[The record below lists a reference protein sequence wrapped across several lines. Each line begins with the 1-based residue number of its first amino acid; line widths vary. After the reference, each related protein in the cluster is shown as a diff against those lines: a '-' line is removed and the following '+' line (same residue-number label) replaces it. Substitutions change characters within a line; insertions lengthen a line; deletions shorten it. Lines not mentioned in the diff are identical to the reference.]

1 MTDISKKQYLIS
13 STPLVLDGMKERRLG
28 QVYLYTGEKLNIT
41 ECRTADSKVALIIG
55 NAFCTD
61 AQDKRVER
69 DVEKCEEKDILGA
82 TRYWTGRWALI
93 TENLISVDATG
104 LMSAFYLTEDGGWL
118 ISSSLALISRVTGKD
133 TVGNVRRVGLTWQM
147 LPYTII
153 PGVKGISCFQYIDF
167 SSGEIRPCPKVWVL
181 DKRETGTE
189 EKCRAVSEMLV
200 NAAHNIHKYSGKR
213 ILLALTG
220 GKDSRVTFSALLKSG
235 VPFSAYT
242 AEHTNISSAD
252 KTVPKK
258 LCKMFGIEHR
268 YIKREGFSKQKY
280 NDYLNFCAGNSNG
293 ADADFYACGQF
304 SKIDEDTVVIRSG
317 IFELGQTFARGYASP
332 EAESF
337 AKDVKSFYSELS
349 GGGAQ
354 EKAFDEYMRFVKEMP
369 VEHIDLRDRYY
380 LEQRVGGW
388 ASAIEQSLDINGFTS
403 VQIAN
408 CEELLS
414 VLASCNEK
422 ERAELSLS
430 YEVIRMLEPRALD
443 VPVNK
448 RTLADKLGRVA
459 SVLNDPVGKIKRVIN
474 KFTRL

>member
-1 MTDISKKQYLIS
+1 MTDISKKQYLLS
-13 STPLVLDGMKERRLG
+13 SAPLTIEGMTERRLG

-41 ECRTADSKVALIIG
+41 ECKTADNKDVLIIG

-61 AQDKRVER
+61 KRDKRVES
-69 DVEKCEEKDILGA
+69 DIEACEEKDILGA
-82 TRYWTGRWALI
+82 TRFWTGRWALI

-104 LMSAFYLTEDGGWL
+104 LTSAFYLAEESEWL

-147 LPYTII
+147 LPYTLI
-153 PGVKGISCFQYIDF
+153 PDVRGLSCFQYIEF
-167 SSGEIRPCPKVWVL
+167 SPREIKLCPKVWVL
-181 DKRETGTE
+181 DKRELSTD
-189 EKCRAVSEMLV
+189 EKCAAVSEMLV
-200 NAAHNIHKYSGKR
+200 NAAYNIHKYSGKKL
-213 ILLALTG
+213 LLALTG
-220 GKDSRVTFSALLKSG
+220 GKDSRVTFSAMLKAG

-252 KTVPKK
+252 KIVPKK
-258 LCKMFGIEHR
+258 LCGMFGVGHR
-268 YIKREGFSKQKY
+268 YVRKGAFSKEKY
-280 NDYLNFCAGNSNG
+280 DDYLNFCAGNSNG

-304 SKIDEDTVVIRSG
+304 SQIDEDTVVIRSG
-317 IFELGQTFARGYASP
+317 IFEVGQTFARGYASP

-337 AKDVKSFYSELS
+337 ANDIRGFYSELS
-349 GGGAQ
+349 GGGVQ
-354 EKAFDEYMRFVKEMP
+354 EKAFDEYMSFVKETP

-422 ERAELSLS
+422 ERSALALS
-430 YEVIRMLEPRALD
+430 YGVIRMLEPRALD

-448 RTLADKLGRVA
+448 RTLADKLGRVR
-459 SVLNDPVGKIKRVIN
+459 SILKDPLGKAKRIIN
-474 KFTRL
+474 KIQ